1 MGRDDNHL
9 CPICYL
15 NTDIKVDNNDNNLTE
30 KQKLI
35 KEQKEQQREE
45 QNIEIQMKVYAK
57 KLERLKLRLKQ
68 RDQIYERSKQTKDVQ
83 LSLAPGQKSIIYGM
97 SRSIPMDMHVPVA
110 NWQLQFDTNRR
121 KACVIE
127 ID

>member
-1 MGRDDNHL
+1 MR
-9 CPICYL
+9 
-15 NTDIKVDNNDNNLTE
+15 
-30 KQKLI
+30 
-35 KEQKEQQREE
+35 
-45 QNIEIQMKVYAK
+45 MYAK

-68 RDQIYERSKQTKDVQ
+68 RDQIYERSKQTKDDVQ
-83 LSLAPGQKSIIYGM
+83 LSLAPGQKSII

-110 NWQLQFDTNRR
+110 NWQLQFENNRR